1 MSQGDKVRYK
11 SDITQQN
18 HYATKIKE
26 IESVEKKA
34 CNYSKSSHT
43 KTCKNHMNPKKICGK
58 KNPQKMSK
66 LNLYSTEQ
74 PNFLIKARPN
84 NLEST
89 DPPLH

>member
-26 IESVEKKA
+26 IESV
-34 CNYSKSSHT
+34 
-43 KTCKNHMNPKKICGK
+43 NPKKICGK
-58 KNPQKMSK
+58 KNPKKMSK